1 MLNTLRRRLVVSHA
15 LPLLL
20 IIPLMGLALVY
31 ALETQVLLP
40 NLSSELVGQ
49 ASLVAEI
56 ASDHTDIWNDPS
68 SAQALVARIG
78 PRLKARL
85 ALLDSGGRLLASSD
99 PADTLRLGKPLT
111 PRDFALALSGQTSV
125 HTDYSQSM
133 GAEIANVLLPVAG
146 PNKQVVGIIYLTHR
160 LSNVYEWFLRLRY
173 LTTGVLA
180 SGLLLGAIL
189 GWVLALNLERPLQHM
204 TQVIHRFAN
213 GQPWIPV
220 PEDQGP
226 DEIRLLSRAFNTLVD
241 RLHTLE
247 QNRRQLLAN
256 LVHEVGRP
264 IGALHSA
271 IQALVG
277 GADEEMALRRE
288 LLAGMDGQLASLRRL
303 LDDLTRFYDEAEG
316 ALEIKRRPVALG
328 DWLLHVLAPWKVT
341 AQQKGLRWEANV
353 GSELPILNIDPDRLG
368 QALGNLLSNAI
379 KYTPAGR
386 TVSIAANVRDNTAQ
400 VQVCDTGVGITQEER
415 ARVFI
420 PLYRGQTGRRFP
432 QGMGL
437 GLGIARDLIVAHGGR
452 LDVDSTP
459 GQGSCFTLSLPLG

>member
-68 SAQALVARIG
+68 SARALVARIG

-99 PADTLRLGKPLT
+99 PADTLHLGKSLI

-180 SGLLLGAIL
+180 SGLLNGF
-189 GWVLALNLERPLQHM
+189 
-204 TQVIHRFAN
+204 TQ
-213 GQPWIPV
+213 
-220 PEDQGP
+220 
-226 DEIRLLSRAFNTLVD
+226 
-241 RLHTLE
+241 
-247 QNRRQLLAN
+247 
-256 LVHEVGRP
+256 
-264 IGALHSA
+264 
-271 IQALVG
+271 
-277 GADEEMALRRE
+277 
-288 LLAGMDGQLASLRRL
+288 
-303 LDDLTRFYDEAEG
+303 
-316 ALEIKRRPVALG
+316 
-328 DWLLHVLAPWKVT
+328 
-341 AQQKGLRWEANV
+341 
-353 GSELPILNIDPDRLG
+353 
-368 QALGNLLSNAI
+368 
-379 KYTPAGR
+379 
-386 TVSIAANVRDNTAQ
+386 
-400 VQVCDTGVGITQEER
+400 
-415 ARVFI
+415 
-420 PLYRGQTGRRFP
+420 
-432 QGMGL
+432 
-437 GLGIARDLIVAHGGR
+437 
-452 LDVDSTP
+452 
-459 GQGSCFTLSLPLG
+459 